1 MRHTF
6 NLDLSPESNS
16 KEGNTGNTLPS
27 LLSSEDL
34 ATFVYDWNLG
44 QKVTA
49 NSDYTFYSVHKKGQT
64 LFFESISAHP
74 LFVKVWHWLEFGS
87 ETCNFKS
94 FEIKVWKLQGTTIK
108 Q

>member
-44 QKVTA
+44 QKVRA

-74 LFVKVWHWLEFGS
+74 LFVKVWHWNLEVKLAIS
-87 ETCNFKS
+87 RVLRLK
-94 FEIKVWKLQGTTIK
+94 FENCKERR
-108 Q
+108 